1 MGHRISSNLIE
12 RTKGKMV
19 STKVRYSDE
28 FKQRAV
34 QLSEDSGK
42 KMSEVAAELK
52 IAPATLSKWR
62 REAGVAVPRSGPE
75 ADELRKLR
83 AELEKLRRQTKQL
96 EKDKKMAE
104 MERDILKKATAFFA
118 RDCK

>member
-1 MGHRISSNLIE
+1 MV
-12 RTKGKMV
+12 TK
-19 STKVRYSDE
+19 KVKYSEE

-34 QLSEDSGK
+34 QLSVDSEK
-42 KMSEVAAELK
+42 KIKDVAAELK

-75 ADELRKLR
+75 ADELRRMR
-83 AELEKLRRQTKQL
+83 AELEKLRKQTKQL
-96 EKDKKMAE
+96 EKEKKMAE